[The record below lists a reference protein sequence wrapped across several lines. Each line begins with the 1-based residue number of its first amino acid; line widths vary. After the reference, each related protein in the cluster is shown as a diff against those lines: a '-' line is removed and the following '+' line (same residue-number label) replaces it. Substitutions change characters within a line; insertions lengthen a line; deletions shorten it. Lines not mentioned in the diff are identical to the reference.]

1 MITEDQKIKL
11 ENFFAKYKAIKYKKG
26 ELILK
31 PGEEIKYVCFS
42 KNGFIRMYTLN
53 DSGQEITLLFFRPL
67 FYFTMMFS
75 FAKLSNKF
83 YFEANTP
90 VEVHQAP
97 IDEVRKFF
105 LENEDIFRSA
115 MGIAITGLIGQLEQL
130 STMMA
135 KDSYSKV
142 ASVVYILAER
152 SEKSDGVYTKINFGI
167 THKLIASLT
176 GLTRETVT
184 LQMLRLEKEG
194 LIKNANKKVVVLDEE
209 RLMKVTRQGS

>member
-11 ENFFAKYKAIKYKKG
+11 EKFFAKYRAIKYKKG

-31 PGEEIKYVCFS
+31 PGEEIKYVGFS
-42 KNGFIRMYTLN
+42 KNGFIRMYTLD

-75 FAKLSNKF
+75 FSLLPNKF
-83 YFEANTP
+83 YFEAITP
-90 VEVHQAP
+90 VEVYQAP
-97 IDEVRKFF
+97 LDEIRKFF
-105 LENEDIFRSA
+105 LENEDIFRNA
-115 MGIAITGLIGQLEQL
+115 MGVAITGLIEQLEQL

-184 LQMLRLEKEG
+184 LQMLRLEREG
-194 LIKNANKKVVVLDEE
+194 YIDNANRKIKVINEE
-209 RLMKVTRQGS
+209 GLMKVARRAI